1 MYIIYGA
8 SQYDYELKN
17 IIFGVYDDKKQAE
30 EDLNTLEKLKEN
42 DEFELYIVYYEKNK
56 ILENNLFYLKN

>member
-1 MYIIYGA
+1 MYIICGR

-30 EDLNTLEKLKEN
+30 EDLNTLEILKE